1 MKIVIDDRI
10 PYLRGQAER
19 LGDCVYLSGA
29 DISATDVRDADALI
43 VRTRTRCDAALL
55 QGSSVRFVATATIG
69 FDHLDTAFLDDAGI
83 AWTNCPGCNAASVA
97 QYVGSSL
104 YLLRRDGLI
113 SRDAVVG
120 IVGVGHVGTKVAQV
134 CRELG
139 FRPLLNDPPRAA
151 AEGGQAFCSLEH
163 IAEWAEVITFH
174 VPLTADGPWPT
185 HHLVDTSFLQSLAQ
199 RPVVINSSR
208 GEVVVTNALIEALDA
223 GRIRAAVVDTW
234 EDEPHIS
241 QPLLQRAY
249 IATPHIAGYSA
260 DGKACGTQMALQAVA
275 QAFGKSLSF
284 NIQAPA
290 IASGYAYR
298 LAGAD
303 DAPIAVQLYNPLV
316 DSRALKATPE
326 RFEQLRGHYPLRRE
340 WL

>member
-19 LGDCVYLSGA
+19 LGECVYLPGSE
-29 DISATDVRDADALI
+29 ISAADVRDADALI
-43 VRTRTRCDAALL
+43 VRTRTRCDAELL
-55 QGSSVRFVATATIG
+55 QGSSVRFVVTATIG
-69 FDHLDTAFLDDAGI
+69 FDHLDTDFLDGAGI
-83 AWTNCPGCNAASVA
+83 GWTNCAGCNAASVA

-113 SRDAVVG
+113 SASAVVG
-120 IVGVGHVGTKVAQV
+120 IVGVGNVGTKVAQL
-134 CRELG
+134 CRKLG
-139 FRPLLNDPPRAA
+139 FRTLLNDPPRAVV
-151 AEGGQAFCSLEH
+151 EGGQGFCPLEQ
-163 IAEWAEVITFH
+163 IAQEAEVITFH
-174 VPLTADGPWPT
+174 VPLSADGPWPT
-185 HHLVDTSFLQSLAQ
+185 HHLVDTYFLQSLAQ

-208 GEVVVTNALIEALDA
+208 GEVVATNALIEALDA

-241 QPLLQRAY
+241 LPLLQRAY

-275 QAFGKSLSF
+275 LAFGKELTF
-284 NIQAPA
+284 DIQAPA
-290 IASGYAYR
+290 IASDYVYR

-303 DAPIAVQLYNPLV
+303 DAPIAVQLYNPMV
-316 DSRALKATPE
+316 DSQALKAAPE

-340 WL
+340 RL

>member
-19 LGDCVYLSGA
+19 LGECVYLPGSE
-29 DISATDVRDADALI
+29 ISAADVRDADALI
-43 VRTRTRCDAALL
+43 VRTRTRCDAELL
-55 QGSSVRFVATATIG
+55 QGSSVRFVVTATIG
-69 FDHLDTAFLDDAGI
+69 FDHLDTDFLDGADIG
-83 AWTNCPGCNAASVA
+83 WTNCAGCNAASVA

-113 SRDAVVG
+113 SASAVVG
-120 IVGVGHVGTKVAQV
+120 IVGVGNVGTKVAQL

-139 FRPLLNDPPRAA
+139 FRTLLNDPPRAVV
-151 AEGGQAFCSLEH
+151 EGGQGFCPLEQ
-163 IAEWAEVITFH
+163 IAQEAEVITFH
-174 VPLTADGPWPT
+174 VPLSADGPWPT
-185 HHLVDTSFLQSLAQ
+185 RHLVDASFLQNLAL
-199 RPVVINSSR
+199 RPVIINSSR
-208 GEVVVTNALIEALDA
+208 GEVVATSALIEALDA
-223 GRIRAAVVDTW
+223 GRVRAAVIDTW

-241 QPLLQRAY
+241 LPLLRRAY

>member
-1 MKIVIDDRI
+1 MKIVIDDHI

-19 LGDCVYLSGA
+19 LGECVYLPGSE
-29 DISATDVRDADALI
+29 ISAADVRDADALI
-43 VRTRTRCDAALL
+43 VRTRTHCDAELL
-55 QGSSVRFVATATIG
+55 QGSSVRFVVTATIG
-69 FDHLDTAFLDDAGI
+69 FDHLDTDFLDGAGI
-83 AWTNCPGCNAASVA
+83 GWTNCAGCNAASVA

-113 SRDAVVG
+113 SASAVVG
-120 IVGVGHVGTKVAQV
+120 IVGVGNVGTKVAQL

-139 FRPLLNDPPRAA
+139 FRTLLNDPPRAVV
-151 AEGGQAFCSLEH
+151 EGGQGFCPLEQ
-163 IAEWAEVITFH
+163 IAQEAEVITFH
-174 VPLTADGPWPT
+174 VPLSADGPWPT
-185 HHLVDTSFLQSLAQ
+185 RHLVDASFLQNLAL
-199 RPVVINSSR
+199 RPVIINSSR
-208 GEVVVTNALIEALDA
+208 GEVVATSALIEALDA
-223 GRIRAAVVDTW
+223 GRVRAAVVDTW

-241 QPLLQRAY
+241 LPLLRRAY

-290 IASGYAYR
+290 IASDYVYR

-303 DAPIAVQLYNPLV
+303 DAPIAVQLYNPMV
-316 DSRALKATPE
+316 DSQALKAAPE

-340 WL
+340 RL

>member
-139 FRPLLNDPPRAA
+139 FRTLLNDPPRAA
-151 AEGGQAFCSLEH
+151 AEGGQAFCSLEY
-163 IAEWAEVITFH
+163 IAERAEVITFH
-174 VPLTADGPWPT
+174 VPLTANGPWPT
-185 HHLVDTSFLQSLAQ
+185 HHFVDTSFLQSLAQ

-208 GEVVVTNALIEALDA
+208 GEVVATSALIEALDA
-223 GRIRAAVVDTW
+223 GRVRAAVVDTW

-241 QPLLQRAY
+241 LPLLRRTY

-275 QAFGKSLSF
+275 LAFGKNLSF
-284 NIQAPA
+284 DIQAPA
-290 IASGYAYR
+290 IASDYVYR

-303 DAPIAVQLYNPLV
+303 DAPIAVQLYNPMV

>member
-1 MKIVIDDRI
+1 MKIVIDDHI

-19 LGDCVYLSGA
+19 LGECVYLPGSE
-29 DISATDVRDADALI
+29 ISAADVRDADALI
-43 VRTRTRCDAALL
+43 VRTRTHCDAELL
-55 QGSSVRFVATATIG
+55 QGSSVRFVVTATIG
-69 FDHLDTAFLDDAGI
+69 FDHLDTDFLDGAGI
-83 AWTNCPGCNAASVA
+83 GWTNCAGCNAASVA

-113 SRDAVVG
+113 SASAVVG
-120 IVGVGHVGTKVAQV
+120 IVGVGNVGTKVAQL

-139 FRPLLNDPPRAA
+139 FRTLLNDPPRAVV
-151 AEGGQAFCSLEH
+151 EGGQGFCPLEQ
-163 IAEWAEVITFH
+163 IAQEAEVITFH
-174 VPLTADGPWPT
+174 VPLSADGPWPT
-185 HHLVDTSFLQSLAQ
+185 RHLVDASFLQNLAL
-199 RPVVINSSR
+199 RPVIINSSR
-208 GEVVVTNALIEALDA
+208 GEVVATSALIEALDA
-223 GRIRAAVVDTW
+223 GRVRAAVVDTW

-241 QPLLQRAY
+241 LPLLRRAY

-260 DGKACGTQMALQAVA
+260 DGKACGTQMALQALA

-303 DAPIAVQLYNPLV
+303 DAPIAVQLYNPMV